1 MTPNTA
7 RQILGVSSTATQDE
21 IKQAWK
27 DLAFSFHPDRA
38 GVGNE
43 ARRKRL
49 EEKLKEVNIYEI
61 REYHEKYWDK
71 IPVLRSGDKELLWPF
86 SAQEIEKFLAL

>member
-1 MTPNTA
+1 MSKITLITSDNCPLCDKA
-7 RQILGVSSTATQDE
+7 KEELDIVGAE
-21 IKQAWK
+21 I
-27 DLAFSFHPDRA
+27 
-38 GVGNE
+38 
-43 ARRKRL
+43 
-49 EEKLKEVNIYEI
+49 KLKEVNIYEI